1 MSELRQDRLTHD
13 WVIVSPERALRPHDT
28 SNEAK
33 PCPFCPG
40 NERPAPS
47 ALEEITDLN
56 GRWLVRAVPNKF
68 PLLATPPDS
77 GALASSMP
85 TGRMLAGGGWHEVI
99 IESPAHGATLGS
111 MSVVQARRV
120 LDMYAR
126 RYRALASRAPFVRQV
141 VLFRNQGARAGTSLV
156 HPHAQ
161 IVASPVVSPETRHR
175 VAVEI
180 AYFDEHGC
188 CAQCQT
194 LEDELVAQER
204 IVLESPFFV
213 TYAPYASSNPYQLR
227 IAPLRHC
234 PSFLEV
240 REDEL
245 DDLADHLT
253 RVLAAFLAQLDKPD
267 YNLVVA
273 TPPLDIIHRA
283 ASHWYVEILP
293 RLQTPAGFELGSR
306 IVVNLKPPEEAAA
319 QLRKAVAS
327 N

>member
-1 MSELRQDRLTHD
+1 
-13 WVIVSPERALRPHDT
+13 
-28 SNEAK
+28 
-33 PCPFCPG
+33 
-40 NERPAPS
+40 
-47 ALEEITDLN
+47 
-56 GRWLVRAVPNKF
+56 
-68 PLLATPPDS
+68 
-77 GALASSMP
+77 
-85 TGRMLAGGGWHEVI
+85 
-99 IESPAHGATLGS
+99 
-111 MSVVQARRV
+111 
-120 LDMYAR
+120 
-126 RYRALASRAPFVRQV
+126 
-141 VLFRNQGARAGTSLV
+141 
-156 HPHAQ
+156 
-161 IVASPVVSPETRHR
+161 
-175 VAVEI
+175 
-180 AYFDEHGC
+180 
-188 CAQCQT
+188 
-194 LEDELVAQER
+194 
-204 IVLESPFFV
+204 
-213 TYAPYASSNPYQLR
+213 LR

-253 RVLAAFLAQLDKPD
+253 RVLAAFLAHLDKPD